1 MAIGCN
7 YERIN
12 KNMEHSPPGLPVLAQ
27 CEQPDDPAMP
37 SMRGDLPLHLES
49 QGHSGE
55 GMCRVCCDS

>member
-49 QGHSGE
+49 QGHSG
-55 GMCRVCCDS
+55 D